1 MDSPLHKSSL
11 YNEDNHSQYRLDE
24 IHSNANADANADA
37 ADECEEVFP
46 ISVPYALGQNHLSVH
61 YDELDEQLV
70 HTNMDGLGEE
80 QEQDQEQINVKA
92 KDSTSA
98 LNKDGLGPF
107 ISSALASASASGT
120 ERSYTRTKSSSDAR
134 RIQFAEDEEEMAE
147 HDEEDMDIHMDM
159 DYNANAT
166 GTSCHSGS
174 TTSTRLHT
182 AASNRPRMRT
192 YTDGSEG
199 SMFLTPTIDDDDE
212 DNDTAEGNGKD
223 NCCCHGKSSRCSD
236 FKSFFSFDGNSDAK
250 ACALVKIPEAAAWV
264 ASSVY
269 LSTVFVKFAYI
280 EAGCEIE
287 IPDGE
292 TVLPECN
299 GRIYGIKPSSILTV
313 FVMALGVITALFLPI
328 VGALLDSSNRRR
340 AVGAITG
347 VVLCV
352 ITLIQS
358 FVSEEIWFPI
368 FVLQL
373 FSSVILT
380 VNVCVALAYLPEL
393 TQDKSELARYNT
405 VALIFFNSSVVVYLI
420 AMTIVSSLLSTSD
433 NDLASA
439 RVALLTVFVLQLI
452 FYGIS
457 WFRLFTPRASRAL
470 RDGGGPGLGATQ
482 SGILASDTERLS
494 ERKCSCGIIHN
505 SLISLKRTITKAFRQ
520 RSEVRY
526 FLIYRAI
533 AYPANAALIAATI
546 SYVNDQIQISS
557 RDLGIAVLIIL
568 ACAIPGNRISLSLME
583 KFDPLRS
590 LKLCILIMTILP
602 CMVSILVSK
611 PGHEYRLYLVSIL
624 WGLLLGWKEPSEKTV
639 LCNLIPP
646 GIEAEM
652 MGLYV
657 GAGQLLMW
665 MSPLIFT
672 VMNENGVNLRIT
684 IASFGVYFLLG
695 FLSLLFMGT
704 FEDVTE
710 GTKSHEKEDII
721 DHDGESSERITL

>member
-1 MDSPLHKSSL
+1 MDSPLHTSSL
-11 YNEDNHSQYRLDE
+11 YNEENHNLYRLDE
-24 IHSNANADANADA
+24 IHANADANADA
-37 ADECEEVFP
+37 ADECEEMFP
-46 ISVPYALGQNHLSVH
+46 INVPYALGQNHVLIPVH
-61 YDELDEQLV
+61 RDELDEQII
-70 HTNMDGLGEE
+70 HAKRDGLGEE
-80 QEQDQEQINVKA
+80 QDQEQVNVKA
-92 KDSTSA
+92 KESTSA

-107 ISSALASASASGT
+107 ISSASESESESGT
-120 ERSYTRTKSSSDAR
+120 ERLYSRTKSSSDAR
-134 RIQFAEDEEEMAE
+134 RIQFAEDEEEISE

-159 DYNANAT
+159 DYNANAI
-166 GTSCHSGS
+166 GASCDSGS
-174 TTSTRLHT
+174 TSTSTRLHT
-182 AASNRPRMRT
+182 ASNRPRMRT

-199 SMFLTPTIDDDDE
+199 SIFLTPTIDEDDN
-212 DNDTAEGNGKD
+212 DNDT
-223 NCCCHGKSSRCSD
+223 CCCHGKSSWCSD

-280 EAGCEIE
+280 EAGCAID

-328 VGALLDSSNRRR
+328 VGALLDSSNWRR

-420 AMTIVSSLLSTSD
+420 AMTVVSSLLSTSD

-439 RVALLTVFVLQLI
+439 RVALLTVFVLQII

-470 RDGGGPGLGATQ
+470 RDCGGPGLGAAQ
-482 SGILASDTERLS
+482 SGILTSDTERLS
-494 ERKCSCGIIHN
+494 ESKCSCGIVQN

-533 AYPANAALIAATI
+533 TYPANAALIAATI
-546 SYVNDQIQISS
+546 SYVNEQIQISS

-590 LKLCILIMTILP
+590 LKLCILIITILP
-602 CMVSILVSK
+602 CMVSILVSE

-657 GAGQLLMW
+657 GAGQLMMW

-672 VMNENGVNLRIT
+672 VMNENGVNLRIA

-710 GTKSHEKEDII
+710 GTKSHEKEDLIE
-721 DHDGESSERITL
+721 HEGEFRERITL